1 VTFPPFSLPALA
13 LIDLPSTAKSASF
26 LNNNVESYKAGLFK
40 RKHHQVAVVT
50 ASDNRFVAYHKF
62 VGGCLCLSL
71 SLCLCLKHVSI
82 TGLWHLE
89 WASRM
94 DTFNGYP

>member
-1 VTFPPFSLPALA
+1 MTFPPFSLPALA
-13 LIDLPSTAKSASF
+13 LIDLPSTAEFAPS

-40 RKHHQVAVVT
+40 RKYLEVAVVT

-62 VGGCLCLSL
+62 VGDCLSL
-71 SLCLCLKHVSI
+71 SLSLCLKHVSI

-94 DTFNGYP
+94 DTLNGHP